1 MPVDQARSGGALSAE
16 LAAREPDSFTAG
28 EVQAMFAAAIRA
40 YGYLHES
47 GDSSAALPRGH
58 ELAPTDV
65 VRAAS
70 GLLAAARLEPFELA
84 LWHSFGALPPGT
96 PDHHLGGGG

>member
-1 MPVDQARSGGALSAE
+1 MPVDQARTGGALNAE
-16 LAAREPDSFTAG
+16 LAAREPDSFTAV
-28 EVQAMFAAAIRA
+28 EVQAMFAAAVRA

-47 GDSSAALPRGH
+47 GDACAALPRGH

-84 LWHSFGALPPGT
+84 LWNSFGISASR
-96 PDHHLGGGG
+96 HA